1 MRTLVMMLGI
11 GVGGAFGALARHLLA
26 YLAHDVI
33 GLPQYVAVMIVN
45 VLGCLLIGLV
55 FMLIEAVY
63 NRDQP
68 SRMAGSRLAAP
79 LCSRGWWPPGDPT
92 APVFR
97 EFAADARAQ
106 LASAILITGF
116 LGGMTTFSHFSLV
129 SLQLNAG
136 GDTVGLLVNVVGS
149 VVLGVLATWGGLKLG
164 QLIVL
169 ARHPLARDPSEVT
182 QD

>member
-1 MRTLVMMLGI
+1 MRTLIMMLGI
-11 GVGGAFGALARHLLA
+11 GLGGAFGALARHLLA

-33 GLPQYVAVMIVN
+33 GLPKYVAVMIVN

-68 SRMAGSRLAAP
+68 SRMAGSRLAGP
-79 LCSRGWWPPGDPT
+79 LCSRGWWPAGDPT
-92 APVFR
+92 APAFR
-97 EFAADARAQ
+97 EFAADVRAQ

-116 LGGMTTFSHFSLV
+116 LGGMTTFSLFSLV
-129 SLQLNAG
+129 SLQLDAG
-136 GDTVGLLVNVVGS
+136 GATLGVLINVVGS
-149 VVLGVLATWGGLKLG
+149 VVLGVFATWGGLKLG

-169 ARHPLARDPSEVT
+169 ARHPLAGNRAGGTRD
-182 QD
+182 